1 MDEHEYY
8 DIVAE
13 AEAILADDSNGIGMV
28 DAEELIRAGRQA
40 IKRLGRNIT
49 EDEFYTIALE
59 LNRMRLTSILLKL
72 WEDGE
77 LFVGGFRNDEI
88 VWYSD
93 ET

>member
-1 MDEHEYY
+1 MSEDDY

-13 AEAILADDSNGIGMV
+13 AEAILADDNNGIGLV
-28 DAEELIRAGRQA
+28 DADELVRAGRQA
-40 IKRLGRNIT
+40 IEKLGRHIT

-59 LNRMRLTSILLKL
+59 LNRMRLTSIMMKL

-77 LFVGGFRNDEI
+77 LFVGGFRDDAI